1 MQICKLFGKSHL
13 PNSTQKTT
21 EHRLCVFTFTHS
33 STSEIKLNDLSVDLK
48 YIFVVIGHFIKEQEQ
63 NFGGQPKIQI
73 NTRFPSYL

>member
-33 STSEIKLNDLSVDLK
+33 STSEIKRNDLSVDLK
-48 YIFVVIGHFIKEQEQ
+48 YIF
-63 NFGGQPKIQI
+63 
-73 NTRFPSYL
+73 S